1 MSYETRLAEL
11 VHEPVLT
18 QLEGQG
24 GLLALTGRELWLLDE
39 QGQQHAPLNRIRR
52 ITRGEGGTVMILGEI
67 DTLMTIPLRSFEVNE
82 LKMFL
87 ESLKEHVIR
96 ARKGISTAVENP
108 PAAPIEPAPEP
119 AAAESAPPLTMP
131 KPVAISEAGPEPTN
145 TPEPTSAEPVI
156 PRSYIEEPEEVPVTP
171 TIEQAP
177 MKSHS
182 DPAIA
187 DTQTHHPVW
196 EEAPSP
202 RAEASTQV
210 WAESPA
216 APPPEEVAVSP
227 TLAPPVASAPAR
239 RGGTSTLLK
248 LMSLITLGATLAYL
262 VNQIL
267 TPSGNIWGLVGVAV
281 VGSGLALIEWRLSE

>member
-39 QGQQHAPLNRIRR
+39 QGQQHAPLTRIRR
-52 ITRGEGGTVMILGEI
+52 ITRGEGGTVVILGET
-67 DTLMTIPLRSFEVNE
+67 DTLMTVPLRSFQVDE

-108 PAAPIEPAPEP
+108 PAAPVEPAPAEAAPLEP
-119 AAAESAPPLTMP
+119 MP
-131 KPVAISEAGPEPTN
+131 EPVAISQAGPEPMN
-145 TPEPTSAEPVI
+145 TPEPTPAEPVI

-171 TIEQAP
+171 TVEQAP
-177 MKSHS
+177 ARS
-182 DPAIA
+182 
-187 DTQTHHPVW
+187 PVW

-216 APPPEEVAVSP
+216 AAPLEEVAVSP
-227 TLAPPVASAPAR
+227 TLAPPMASAPAR

-267 TPSGNIWGLVGVAV
+267 TPSGDIWGLVGVAV

>member
-39 QGQQHAPLNRIRR
+39 QGQQHAPLSRIRR

-87 ESLKEHVIR
+87 GSLKEHVIR

-108 PAAPIEPAPEP
+108 PAAPIEPA
-119 AAAESAPPLTMP
+119 AESAPPLTMP

-145 TPEPTSAEPVI
+145 TPE
-156 PRSYIEEPEEVPVTP
+156 
-171 TIEQAP
+171 
-177 MKSHS
+177 H
-182 DPAIA
+182 
-187 DTQTHHPVW
+187 
-196 EEAPSP
+196 
-202 RAEASTQV
+202 
-210 WAESPA
+210 
-216 APPPEEVAVSP
+216 
-227 TLAPPVASAPAR
+227 
-239 RGGTSTLLK
+239 
-248 LMSLITLGATLAYL
+248 
-262 VNQIL
+262 N
-267 TPSGNIWGLVGVAV
+267 
-281 VGSGLALIEWRLSE
+281 

>member
-39 QGQQHAPLNRIRR
+39 QGQQHAPLTRIRR
-52 ITRGEGGTVMILGEI
+52 ITRGEGGTVVILGET
-67 DTLMTIPLRSFEVNE
+67 DTLMTVPLRSFQVDE

-96 ARKGISTAVENP
+96 ARKGISTAVEQPAP
-108 PAAPIEPAPEP
+108 PPVEPAPEP
-119 AAAESAPPLTMP
+119 VAAEPAPLEPTP
-131 KPVAISEAGPEPTN
+131 EPVAESVSSREPMAPEPT
-145 TPEPTSAEPVI
+145 EPVI
-156 PRSYIEEPEEVPVTP
+156 PRSYIEEPEEAPVTP
-171 TIEQAP
+171 TVEQAP
-177 MKSHS
+177 
-182 DPAIA
+182 ARN
-187 DTQTHHPVW
+187 PVW

-202 RAEASTQV
+202 SASTQV
-210 WAESPA
+210 WAEPSSAVPT
-216 APPPEEVAVSP
+216 EEVAVSP
-227 TLAPPVASAPAR
+227 TLAPPVAPAR

-267 TPSGNIWGLVGVAV
+267 TPTGDIWGLVSVAV

>member
-39 QGQQHAPLNRIRR
+39 QGQQHAPLTRIRR
-52 ITRGEGGTVMILGEI
+52 ITRGEGGTVVILGET
-67 DTLMTIPLRSFEVNE
+67 DTLMTVPLRSFQVDE

-108 PAAPIEPAPEP
+108 PAAPEPAPEP

-171 TIEQAP
+171 TVEQAP
-177 MKSHS
+177 ARS
-182 DPAIA
+182 
-187 DTQTHHPVW
+187 PVW

-202 RAEASTQV
+202 RAEASTRV

-216 APPPEEVAVSP
+216 AAPLEEVAVSP